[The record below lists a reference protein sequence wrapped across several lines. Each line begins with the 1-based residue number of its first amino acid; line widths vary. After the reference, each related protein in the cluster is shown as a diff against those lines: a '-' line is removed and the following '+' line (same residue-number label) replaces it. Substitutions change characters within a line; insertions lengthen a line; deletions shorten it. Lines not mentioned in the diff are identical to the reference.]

1 MSLVEAE
8 FEREINPVDMI
19 EHVAS
24 HNQWEF
30 ERSSDDE
37 ICLTV
42 TGVWTDY
49 NVSLSWMEDFE
60 ALHLACAFD
69 LKVPKSRILET
80 TKLLSLI
87 NEQMLIG
94 HFDVWMKEGTV
105 MFRQTLM
112 LNGGA
117 VPTGEQLECLMVSAL
132 EACERYYQAFQ
143 FVVWA
148 GYDAEKAIEGAL
160 FETHGSA

>member
-1 MSLVEAE
+1 MSLAEAE

-42 TGVWTDY
+42 DGVWTNY

-69 LKVPKSRILET
+69 LKVPKSRIVET

-94 HFDVWMKEGTV
+94 HFDFWMKEGTV

-117 VPTGEQLECLMVSAL
+117 IPTGEQLECLMVSAL

-160 FETHGSA
+160 FETQGSA

>member
-1 MSLVEAE
+1 MSLAEAE
-8 FEREINPVDMI
+8 FERDINPVDMI

-42 TGVWTDY
+42 SGVWTDY

-69 LKVPKSRILET
+69 LKVPENRIWET

-148 GYDAEKAIEGAL
+148 GHEAEKAIEGAL

>member
-1 MSLVEAE
+1 MSLAE
-8 FEREINPVDMI
+8 LESERMSNPVDLI
-19 EHVAS
+19 EQVAS
-24 HNQWEF
+24 FHQWEF

-37 ICLTV
+37 INLSLK
-42 TGVWTDY
+42 GHWTDY
-49 NVSLSWMEDFE
+49 HVSMSWMEDYE

-69 LKVPKSRILET
+69 LKVPESRIAET
-80 TKLLSLI
+80 TRLLSLI

-94 HFDVWMKEGTV
+94 HFDVWMKEGAV

-117 VPTGEQLECLMVSAL
+117 EPTGEQLDCLLLSAV
-132 EACERYYQAFQ
+132 ESCERYYQAFQ

-148 GYDAEKAIEGAL
+148 GRSADDAIEGAL
-160 FETHGSA
+160 FETSGTA

>member
-1 MSLVEAE
+1 MSLVEAIH
-8 FEREINPVDMI
+8 EREIHPVDMI

-37 ICLTV
+37 ICLSV
-42 TGVWTDY
+42 AGVWTDY
-49 NVSLSWMEDFE
+49 DVSLSWMEDFE

-69 LKVPKSRILET
+69 LKVPSSRNVET

-148 GYDAEKAIEGAL
+148 GHDAEKAIEGAL
-160 FETHGSA
+160 FETRGSA

>member
-1 MSLVEAE
+1 MALAE
-8 FEREINPVDMI
+8 LEWERDFNPVDMI
-19 EHVAS
+19 EHVALS
-24 HNQWEF
+24 NKWEF
-30 ERSSDDE
+30 DRASDDE

-42 TGVWTDY
+42 DGQWTDY

-69 LKVPKSRILET
+69 MKVTDARLVEAT
-80 TKLLSLI
+80 RLLSLI

-94 HFDVWMKEGTV
+94 HFDIWASEGTI

-117 VPTGEQLECLMVSAL
+117 SPTGEQLECLLGSAL
-132 EACERYYQAFQ
+132 ESCERYFQAFQ

-148 GYDAEKAIEGAL
+148 GHDAAQAIDFAL
-160 FETHGSA
+160 FETKGTA

>member
-1 MSLVEAE
+1 MSLGEAE
-8 FEREINPVDMI
+8 FGRDINPVDMI

-42 TGVWTDY
+42 SGVWTDY

-69 LKVPKSRILET
+69 LKVPNSRIVET

-94 HFDVWMKEGTV
+94 HFDVWMKEGTI

-117 VPTGEQLECLMVSAL
+117 VPTGEQLECLMMSAL

-148 GYDAEKAIEGAL
+148 GHDAEKAIEGAL

>member
-1 MSLVEAE
+1 MRLAE
-8 FEREINPVDMI
+8 IELQRDINPVDMI

-24 HNQWEF
+24 INNWEF
-30 ERSSDDE
+30 DRSSDDE
-37 ICLTV
+37 ISMTV
-42 TGVWTDY
+42 AGVWTDY

-69 LKVPKSRILET
+69 LKVPKQRIPET
-80 TKLLSLI
+80 IRLLAMI

-94 HFDVWMKEGTV
+94 HFDIWCQEGTV

-117 VPTGEQLECLMVSAL
+117 EPTGEQLECLMMSAL
-132 EACERYYQAFQ
+132 DGCERYYQAFQ
-143 FVVWA
+143 FVIWA
-148 GYDAEKAIEGAL
+148 GKTSEEALDGAL
-160 FETHGSA
+160 FETQGCA

>member
-1 MSLVEAE
+1 MSLGEAE
-8 FEREINPVDMI
+8 FGRDINPVDMI

-42 TGVWTDY
+42 SGVWTDY
-49 NVSLSWMEDFE
+49 DVSLSWMEDFE

-69 LKVPKSRILET
+69 LKVPNGRIAET

-117 VPTGEQLECLMVSAL
+117 VPTGEQLECLMMSAL

-148 GYDAEKAIEGAL
+148 GHDAEKAIEGAL

>member
-1 MSLVEAE
+1 MSLAEAE
-8 FEREINPVDMI
+8 FERDINPVDMI

-24 HNQWEF
+24 NNQWEF

-42 TGVWTDY
+42 SGVWTDY

-69 LKVPKSRILET
+69 LKVPENRILET

-117 VPTGEQLECLMVSAL
+117 VSTGEQLECLMMSAL

-148 GYDAEKAIEGAL
+148 GHDAEKAIEGAL

>member
-1 MSLVEAE
+1 MSLAAVE
-8 FEREINPVDMI
+8 FERDINPVDMI
-19 EHVAS
+19 EQVAS
-24 HNQWEF
+24 INHWEF

-37 ICLTV
+37 INLSV

-49 NVSLSWMEDFE
+49 NISLSWMEDFE

-69 LKVPKSRILET
+69 LKVPDQRIAET
-80 TKLLSLI
+80 TRLLSLV

-105 MFRQTLM
+105 MFRQTLL

-117 VPTGEQLECLMVSAL
+117 EPTGEQLECLMVSAL

-148 GYDAEKAIEGAL
+148 GHGANEALEAAL
-160 FETHGSA
+160 FETRGSA

>member
-1 MSLVEAE
+1 MGLAE
-8 FEREINPVDMI
+8 IEFDREINPVDMI
-19 EHVAS
+19 EQVAS
-24 HNQWEF
+24 INHWDF

-37 ICLTV
+37 ISLTV
-42 TGVWTDY
+42 SGVWTDY

-69 LKVPKSRILET
+69 LKVPEQRLVEAM
-80 TKLLSLI
+80 KLLSI
-87 NEQMLIG
+87 VNEQMLIG
-94 HFDVWMKEGTV
+94 HFDIWATEGAV
-105 MFRQTLM
+105 MFRQTLL

-117 VPTGEQLECLMVSAL
+117 EPTGEQLECLLMSAL

-148 GYDAEKAIEGAL
+148 GHDASDALDAAL
-160 FETHGSA
+160 FETRGNA